1 MVLKYYK
8 KHWKV
13 GQKKRQE
20 QQERNRA
27 ADEERKRKADEKK
40 LKDEA
45 EYRKRMEEAEKMKNV
60 AQKKRKSQ
68 TKKLARS
75 RLAKKRITKRQIMK
89 IKRIKSLLHLAMGAP
104 QTNTPGHRRLARWR
118 SLFMCQYVPP
128 GVKAKEIVCDI
139 GGDTLKLGRPLDWL
153 QKRNECFAKREEKEE
168 PILPR
173 YVEVKA
179 ICILASCCWRH
190 FTQQGNSTLDTT
202 GRCQRSASNFEWQ
215 DAFKGGLETLKFVVP
230 LSKVRRLH

>member
-1 MVLKYYK
+1 MAEGSDERFDGVLLKSGSIDSILDAFFGFLQRKTDFFTGAQDEQAAEQMVLKYYK

-139 GGDTLKLGRPLDWL
+139 GGDTLKLGTSH
-153 QKRNECFAKREEKEE
+153 NKE
-168 PILPR
+168 
-173 YVEVKA
+173 
-179 ICILASCCWRH
+179 
-190 FTQQGNSTLDTT
+190 T
-202 GRCQRSASNFEWQ
+202 
-215 DAFKGGLETLKFVVP
+215 
-230 LSKVRRLH
+230 RL